1 MGQSAT
7 RQFHAKDVT
16 LSAAPETFPQLISLD
31 TILLFVRLL
40 LSAGAIVLILQL
52 DDPFTGLICKLDPA
66 ECTFTAVLVRLM
78 WSSNF
83 TAALAGHAADAIPV
97 LDGEN

>member
-31 TILLFVRLL
+31 TILLFVRALL
-40 LSAGAIVLILQL
+40 FAGAIVLILQL
-52 DDPFTGLICKLDPA
+52 DDPITELICKLDPA
-66 ECTFTAVLVRLM
+66 ECTFIAVPVRLR
-78 WSSNF
+78 SSKF
-83 TAALAGHAADAIPV
+83 YRRSRGHAADAIPV